1 MNRRAILT
9 GAASSAAGL
18 ALTWG
23 ASHAQE
29 AGRGFQGGGPLNRNT
44 PSPETESLRTGL
56 TQLGYVEGTNV
67 FYEVRAAEGQLD
79 RLPGFAAELV
89 SKGVDVIVSYGGPPT
104 NAARKATTNIPIV
117 FTLVADPVAI
127 GAAAT
132 LERPGGNLTG
142 VTNNDT
148 ELPVRHMALLKEM
161 IPKLARVAIF
171 SDADIPGADANGL
184 APINRTNVAA
194 ARAAGLT
201 PQVLKLRG
209 PKPDFDAAFKA
220 MASEGAGALVVLEV
234 PAVFAIPKTVA
245 ELATAR
251 RIPTMLWGGQADAGG
266 LMYHGTSYTLPYP
279 SATEYVDTMLN
290 GAKLADTAI
299 EVFSKH
305 QLVINLKTARE
316 LGVTVPAELLK
327 RADRV
332 IERRWSGRCRSS

>member
-1 MNRRAILT
+1 
-9 GAASSAAGL
+9 
-18 ALTWG
+18 
-23 ASHAQE
+23 
-29 AGRGFQGGGPLNRNT
+29 
-44 PSPETESLRTGL
+44 
-56 TQLGYVEGTNV
+56 V
-67 FYEVRAAEGQLD
+67 FA
-79 RLPGFAAELV
+79 
-89 SKGVDVIVSYGGPPT
+89 
-104 NAARKATTNIPIV
+104 
-117 FTLVADPVAI
+117 LVADPVAI

-142 VTNNDT
+142 VTNNDP

-171 SDADIPGADANGL
+171 SDADIPGADASGL
-184 APINRTNVAA
+184 APIDRTNAAA

-220 MASEGAGALVVLEV
+220 MASEGAEALVVLEV

-251 RIPTMLWGGQADAGG
+251 RIPTMLWGGQGEAGG
-266 LMYHGTSYTLPYP
+266 LMSYGTSYTSTFPRVPVYVDRILKGAKP
-279 SATEYVDTMLN
+279 SATP
-290 GAKLADTAI
+290 I

-316 LGVTVPAELLK
+316 LGLTIPAELLK

-332 IERRWSGRCRSS
+332 IE